1 MIVRAQAALT
11 QDRGSASIHCMGRAV
26 AIVLMLWG
34 LCMLQIAAAATE
46 PSAPLNA
53 IRVYR
58 LGDLDLRAADVLAG
72 KYDATAT
79 AVPTQALTPTPRV
92 AGWWRLDIL
101 RDWPRDPPQVLVL
114 DATSET
120 TAAAWLPGQSSSQV
134 RSNGGAN
141 SDTAYSPRFH
151 VFALADGLRAGQH
164 VYLRVE
170 STTLVADTLKIM
182 GEHDLRATDRSE
194 LRLNSLIYG
203 TLLALTLVGLGL
215 GLSLREPNFLLLGA
229 GLGFS
234 LLFLLDNSGEI
245 YRFPGVSAFS
255 GTRIFQREMGSGAA
269 LFTGLFLLRYLQ
281 MPRRAPW
288 MAAAQR
294 GCMVV
299 YLLVMLCS
307 LIPWGIGARGEWALL
322 GNIAVLVSTVACLGA
337 GVKGAIAG
345 DRPSKLFLWSW
356 LPLLFCIAWRV
367 VEVNSGLPANDAL
380 RFAFPASYVL
390 AGILLFVGLGDRM
403 LQYKRERDAADMLAR
418 RDPLT
423 EVYNRRALDERLQA
437 AALESGLQSQ
447 PLALLFADLDH
458 FKRINDEHGH
468 DVGDECLR
476 EVARRIRG
484 TLRFGDVLGRY
495 GGEEFVIGLPRTQA
509 EEASALGERIREAI
523 SGQPIVCGVVEHR
536 LTVSIGVAIL
546 HNGLAGFDEA
556 IKRADRALYVS
567 KRGGR
572 DRVSLLPA

>member
-1 MIVRAQAALT
+1 
-11 QDRGSASIHCMGRAV
+11 MGRLAAV
-26 AIVLMLWG
+26 LLTLWC
-34 LCMLQIAAAATE
+34 LCMLQVVAAAPEA
-46 PSAPLNA
+46 SFH
-53 IRVYR
+53 VYR
-58 LGDLDLRAADVLAG
+58 LGDSDLPAAAVLAG
-72 KYDATAT
+72 KYDASAM
-79 AVPTQALTPTPRV
+79 AVPTQALTPTPKV
-92 AGWWRLDIL
+92 GGWWRLDIL
-101 RDWPRDPPQVLVL
+101 RDWPRDPPQALVL

-120 TAAAWLPGQSSSQV
+120 TAAAWLPGQSSPLI

-141 SDTAYSPRFH
+141 SDPAYSPRFH
-151 VFALADGLRAGQH
+151 VFALADGLRAGQRI
-164 VYLRVE
+164 YLRVE
-170 STTLVADTLKIM
+170 SATLVADTLRIT
-182 GEHDLRATDRSE
+182 GEHDLRAQDRRE

-203 TLLALTLVGLGL
+203 TLLALTLVGMGL

-245 YRFPGVSAFS
+245 YRFPGVSVFS
-255 GTRIFQREMGSGAA
+255 GTRTFQREMGSGAA

-281 MPRRAPW
+281 MPIRAPW
-288 MAAAQR
+288 AAVVQR

-299 YLLVMLCS
+299 YVVVMLCS
-307 LIPWGIGARGEWALL
+307 LIPWGIGVRGGWALL
-322 GNIAVLVSTVACLGA
+322 GNVAVLVSTVACLWA

-437 AALESGLQSQ
+437 AALEAGQQSQ

-495 GGEEFVIGLPRTQA
+495 GGEEFVIGLPRTHA
-509 EEASALGERIREAI
+509 EEASALGERIRDAI
-523 SGQPIVCGVVEHR
+523 SSQPILCGVVEHR
-536 LTVSIGVAIL
+536 LTVSIGVAVL